1 MRGLGPLM
9 VDVEGTRLT
18 AEEHELLQHPLV
30 SGVILFGRNYESPL
44 QLEALIQEI
53 HCVRTPRLLVAVDHE
68 GGRVQRFRT
77 EAFTHL
83 PPARWYGEH
92 YDHDPADALH
102 QAHNAGW
109 LLAIELRA
117 WGIDFSFAPVLDLD
131 YGVSGVIG
139 DRAFHRD
146 PEVVTALT
154 RAFSAGMRSA
164 GMVAIAKHFP
174 GHGAVAADS
183 HQELPQDNRTFA
195 QIAAQDL
202 RPFAQLVREAAV
214 AGVMAAHVRYPA
226 VDTQPATFSPVWLET
241 ILRQQLGF
249 KGVILSDDLSMGGA
263 AGLGDYRTRA
273 EAALVAG
280 CELLLVCN
288 HRPGVI
294 QLLDQLRPA
303 RPANPRIATLRGAL
317 GITPRMLHLGKQ
329 WHAAVTQL
337 EQFRTRR
344 AAALTEV
351 V

>member
-18 AEEHELLQHPLV
+18 AEEWELLQHPLI
-30 SGVILFGRNYESPL
+30 SGVILFSRNYESPL

-83 PPARWYGEH
+83 PPARWYGDY
-92 YDHDPADALH
+92 YDQNPADALR

-131 YGVSGVIG
+131 QGVSGVIG

-146 PEVVTALT
+146 PSVVTALT

-174 GHGAVAADS
+174 GHGSVTADS
-183 HQELPQDNRTFA
+183 HQELPQDERTFA
-195 QIAAQDL
+195 EIAAQDL
-202 RPFAQLVREAAV
+202 RPFAQLVREEAV

-226 VDTQPATFSPVWLET
+226 VDTRPATFSPVWLDT
-241 ILRQQLGF
+241 VLRQQLGF
-249 KGVILSDDLSMGGA
+249 KGVIASDDLSMGGA
-263 AGLGDYRTRA
+263 AGMGDYRARA
-273 EAALVAG
+273 EAALAAG

-294 QLLDQLRPA
+294 QLLEQLKPA
-303 RPANPRIATLRGAL
+303 KPANPRLHTLRGAL

-337 EQFRTRR
+337 ANFRAQRTSEL
-344 AAALTEV
+344 AAV
-351 V
+351 